1 MAKSRA
7 QSSSLTSSDG
17 FFCPGQTQPGA
28 FGIPNV
34 RSLTEVGVAPGGST
48 NALEMTL
55 AGTFCVPSAGP
66 LLDFVAKIPGPGAL
80 SAKGS
85 IDLSGVLP

>member
-1 MAKSRA
+1 M
-7 QSSSLTSSDG
+7 Q
-17 FFCPGQTQPGA
+17 GA
-28 FGIPNV
+28 FGISDV
-34 RSLTEVGVAPGGST
+34 RSITEVGVAPGGST

-66 LLDFVAKIPGPGAL
+66 LLDFVAKLPGPGAL
-80 SAKGS
+80 SAKGT